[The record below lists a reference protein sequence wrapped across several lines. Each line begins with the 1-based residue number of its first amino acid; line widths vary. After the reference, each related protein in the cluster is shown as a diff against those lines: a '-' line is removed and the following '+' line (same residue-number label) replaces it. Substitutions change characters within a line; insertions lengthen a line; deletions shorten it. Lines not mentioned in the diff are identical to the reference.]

1 MNNNSDSG
9 TPGFDRAKRILAAR
23 AAGPDVARAVEDEII
38 EEILGAQ
45 AQELKPSQ
53 MGLRPFE
60 AMEFAGELLRGAF
73 LAASIK
79 HHVKAPSHDLY
90 HPLFAS
96 KRHFSAVWKL
106 CKAIDQLGLPYE
118 IYIHR
123 AVERCMPG
131 GKRRF
136 PSIKQLLQPHIVE
149 IVMREYL
156 ARPE

>member
-9 TPGFDRAKRILAAR
+9 TPGFDRAKRILAAS

-38 EEILGAQ
+38 EELLGPQ
-45 AQELKPSQ
+45 ALERKPSQ

-60 AMEFAGELLRGAF
+60 AMEFAGEPLRGAF
-73 LAASIK
+73 PAASIK
-79 HHVKAPSHDLY
+79 HRLPPSHHLY

-131 GKRRF
+131 EKRRF
-136 PSIKQLLQPHIVE
+136 PSLKQLLQPHIVE
-149 IVMREYL
+149 IVMREYF
-156 ARPE
+156 AQPE